1 MPKWEPWEG
10 AFRAAGEGADGAR
23 PGWVHHGSCV
33 WTLEAAQD
41 RRKSLGA
48 MVPRTWVETY
58 SRDGGWKRLGDV
70 IRTEE
75 PPPPTT

>member
-10 AFRAAGEGADGAR
+10 AFRAAGEGDIGI
-23 PGWVHHGSCV
+23 HQGSCV

-41 RRKSLGA
+41 RRKSLSTY
-48 MVPRTWVETY
+48 VNRSWVETY
-58 SRDGGWKRLGDV
+58 TKEGGWKRIGDV

-75 PPPPTT
+75 PPMTPPT